1 MAALRTRCRAI
12 GRLRSGFGLLAVFRA
27 YTMDISCGKDLR
39 PISGEI
45 FANFRP
51 DFQRLRRLGQA
62 SWRPH
67 LPPGPELVRPICLD
81 RQVLKS

>member
-12 GRLRSGFGLLAVFRA
+12 GRWRSGFGLQVVFRA

-51 DFQRLRRLGQA
+51 NFQRLRRLGQA
-62 SWRPH
+62 PRRLH
-67 LPPGPELVRPICLD
+67 LPPGPELVRPICLE
-81 RQVLKS
+81 RQVPKS